1 MTSAEK
7 NEAGTL
13 NQTNSNEPNSN
24 QWDVIIVGAGPAG
37 CAAAIAVARKGRA
50 VLLVDAKK
58 FPRRKACGGCLNP
71 NSIGLLQ
78 ELIGAD
84 DPLWNE
90 SIQLKHYQ
98 IFQRARSFE
107 YPIEAG
113 YAVDRAAMDLTLVK
127 HAQQRGVDFRD
138 QTSAKLG
145 DARDGRRI
153 VLTTSGG
160 QTIQQS
166 AKCVVIASGLG
177 SRTAA
182 NYESLHQTPSA
193 DSRLGVEAIFSQWP
207 EQYRTGTLAMAIG
220 KGGYVGLTEIGE
232 NRLHV
237 AAALDRQYL
246 QTHGPQTAVEK
257 ILEQSGAPALPRTDV
272 QWKGTPAL
280 TASTQRLAEERV
292 FLVGDAATYVEP
304 FTGEGIRWALES
316 GKGVMP
322 LVETSIDQWNGGLID
337 RWEQWYNDNIVAQ
350 QRLCKTL
357 SRGLKRPVFRW
368 FAHQGLRFTPSVAAK
383 VIQQINS

>member
-1 MTSAEK
+1 
-7 NEAGTL
+7 L
-13 NQTNSNEPNSN
+13 NLVNTNEPTSN

-37 CAAAIAVARKGRA
+37 CAAAIAIAQQGRA
-50 VLLVDAKK
+50 VLLLDAKK

-71 NSIGLLQ
+71 NSIGLLE

-84 DPLWNE
+84 DPLWSE
-90 SIQLKHYQ
+90 SIHLKHYQ
-98 IFQRARSFE
+98 IFH
-107 YPIEAG
+107 
-113 YAVDRAAMDLTLVK
+113 RAAMDLTLVK
-127 HAQQRGVDFRD
+127 HAQRRGVVFRD

-145 DARDGRRI
+145 DVCDDRRF
-153 VLTTSGG
+153 VLTTSDGK
-160 QTIQQS
+160 TIQQS

-177 SRTAA
+177 NRTAT
-182 NYESLHQTPSA
+182 NFKSLHQTPST
-193 DSRLGVEAIFSQWP
+193 DSRLGVEAIFSRWP
-207 EQYRTGTLAMAIG
+207 DQYRTGTLAMAIG
-220 KGGYVGLTEIGE
+220 KGGYVGVTEIGE

-257 ILEQSGAPALPRTDV
+257 ILEQSGAPALTQTDV

-280 TASTQRLAEERV
+280 TASTQRLAGERV

-322 LVETSIDQWNGGLID
+322 LVESTVDRWDRGLID
-337 RWEQWYNDNIVAQ
+337 RWERWYNNNIVAQ

-357 SRGLKRPVFRW
+357 SRGLKRPAFRW
-368 FAHQGLRFTPSVAAK
+368 IAHQGLRFTPSVAAK

>member
-90 SIQLKHYQ
+90 SIHLKHYQ
-98 IFQRARSFE
+98 IFHRQRSFE

-127 HAQQRGVDFRD
+127 HAQRRGVHFRD

-145 DARDGRRI
+145 EACDGRRI

-177 SRTAA
+177 SRTAT
-182 NYESLHQTPSA
+182 NYKSLNQTPST

-207 EQYRTGTLAMAIG
+207 DQYRTGTLAMAIG
-220 KGGYVGLTEIGE
+220 QGGYVGLTEIGE

-246 QTHGPQTAVEK
+246 QTYGPQTAVEK

-272 QWKGTPAL
+272 QWKGSLAL

-337 RWEQWYNDNIVAQ
+337 RWEQWYKDNIVAQ

>member
-1 MTSAEK
+1 MFCLPNLPTTILADRSSAH
-7 NEAGTL
+7 
-13 NQTNSNEPNSN
+13 
-24 QWDVIIVGAGPAG
+24 WDVIVVGAGPAG
-37 CAAAIAVARKGRA
+37 CAAAIAVAQQGRA
-50 VLLVDAKK
+50 VLLLDAKK

-98 IFQRARSFE
+98 IFQRHRSFE
-107 YPIEAG
+107 YPIDAG

-127 HAQQRGVDFRD
+127 HAKRQGVHFHD

-145 DARDGRRI
+145 EVCDGRRI

-177 SRTAA
+177 NRTAA
-182 NYESLHQTPSA
+182 NYKSLHQTPST

-207 EQYRTGTLAMAIG
+207 DEYRSGTLAMAIG
-220 KGGYVGLTEIGE
+220 QGGYVGVTEIGE

-237 AAALDRQYL
+237 AAALDRNYL
-246 QTHGPQTAVEK
+246 QTHGPQTAVAK
-257 ILEQSGAPALPRTDV
+257 ILQQSGAPALTQTDV
-272 QWKGTPAL
+272 IWKGTPAL

-316 GKGVMP
+316 GKGVRP
-322 LVETSIDQWNGGLID
+322 LVEAAVDRWNDDLTD
-337 RWEQWYNDNIVAQ
+337 RWEDWYNNNIVAQ

-368 FAHQGLRFTPSVAAK
+368 IAHQGLRFTPSVAAK